1 MLNNS
6 RDAKIKYTQL
16 KFNSVELS
24 PATIRLD
31 HRFNKRGLKTQ
42 QQKIFSFNRSHLKQ
56 SKQTIY

>member
-56 SKQTIY
+56 K